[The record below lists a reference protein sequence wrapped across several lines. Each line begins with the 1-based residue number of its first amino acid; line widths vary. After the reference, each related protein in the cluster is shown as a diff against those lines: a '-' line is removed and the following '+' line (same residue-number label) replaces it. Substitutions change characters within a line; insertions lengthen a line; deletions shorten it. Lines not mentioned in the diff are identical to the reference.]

1 MCTCFKVYFSVLLKS
16 ESMLYGYALE
26 VNIDSGQ
33 CVSLS
38 SSAAAIEK
46 AVQEDHSPRICMS
59 QENTVPSLSWT
70 GQDKKLFL
78 DILALQIEK
87 KYIRDQVIWEV
98 CSNYIT
104 LENKLSEL
112 KYCIMKNMNE
122 GYVISEKKCSCLF
135 DVIRESLKTACLR
148 IPLQATI
155 WNSCINNS
163 FPGLNPLASSRYFV
177 QLNNL
182 CCLTSERI
190 GLSIHLWPPNCL
202 FNERKLDV
210 LR

>member
-1 MCTCFKVYFSVLLKS
+1 
-16 ESMLYGYALE
+16 
-26 VNIDSGQ
+26 
-33 CVSLS
+33 
-38 SSAAAIEK
+38 
-46 AVQEDHSPRICMS
+46 MS

-122 GYVISEKKCSCLF
+122 GYVISEKNVVAFLM
-135 DVIRESLKTACLR
+135 
-148 IPLQATI
+148 
-155 WNSCINNS
+155 
-163 FPGLNPLASSRYFV
+163 
-177 QLNNL
+177 
-182 CCLTSERI
+182 
-190 GLSIHLWPPNCL
+190 
-202 FNERKLDV
+202 
-210 LR
+210 

>member
-1 MCTCFKVYFSVLLKS
+1 
-16 ESMLYGYALE
+16 
-26 VNIDSGQ
+26 
-33 CVSLS
+33 
-38 SSAAAIEK
+38 
-46 AVQEDHSPRICMS
+46 MS